1 MQVHINRSGR
11 FKSIPPGSFAAL
23 VLLHF
28 EDPDCYT
35 LVLELLFVY
44 IVQSS
49 KWTIKT
55 TLIHRL
61 HALPRAS
68 AANNVILTQL
78 DFNRSIFG
86 HRRNRSRDI
95 TAI

>member
-11 FKSIPPGSFAAL
+11 FKSIPLGSFAAL
-23 VLLHF
+23 VLSHF
-28 EDPDCYT
+28 EDPDNST
-35 LVLELLFVY
+35 HVLELLFVY

-55 TLIHRL
+55 TLIYRL

-68 AANNVILTQL
+68 AANNAILTQL

-86 HRRNRSRDI
+86 QLNLPS
-95 TAI
+95 